1 MSKGD
6 KVYIVYVFYH
16 NRFVERNA
24 GCSFIERKRLK
35 IFASYEDA
43 KDWVDKH
50 YKHYMEYMTEDE
62 EFVDID
68 IIPVEVN

>member
-6 KVYIVYVFYH
+6 KVYIVYAFYH
-16 NRFVERNA
+16 NRFVERNT
-24 GCSFIERKRLK
+24 GGSFIERNLLK

-50 YKHYMEYMTEDE
+50 YMEYMTEDE
-62 EFVDID
+62 DFVDID
-68 IIPVEVN
+68 IIPEEVN